1 MSDMFYQILM
11 YLKKLEILNLST
23 SEKGR
28 GRFLEIGLID
38 FLGKLRYV
46 SWDLDLP

>member
-11 YLKKLEILNLST
+11 YLQKLEILNFFT
-23 SEKGR
+23 SKKEN

-38 FLGKLRYV
+38 FWGLLRYI
-46 SWDLDLP
+46 SWDLDPP